1 MKQTTS
7 ETCVEY
13 PSRVFGEPFV
23 PFANDVEPLASGGET
38 IRSPKKKRSMV
49 WMSLKEFFRSAGRH
63 YLILSNARAHGW
75 TD

>member
-23 PFANDVEPLASGGET
+23 LIQNSVEPLATGGET

-49 WMSLKEFFRSAGRH
+49 WMSLQEFFRSAGRH
-63 YLILSNARAHGW
+63 YLILSEARANGW